1 MSKFY
6 LWLSIFIIFT
16 AIASSLPE
24 KGISPVAPIRP
35 QQPVTMPE
43 KALPPLKGL
52 HPEGSGQ
59 LKQKSRHDLVVPIT
73 AEAKIHGKTYMGT
86 AFSLSEQGV
95 WGTARHVTAGC
106 TDLYVLINPRKGY
119 QVTEIYQHPTADVSI
134 LKTSKGAKPFQIEEH
149 HLSYNA
155 EGFHFGYPRGE
166 PGNVYSRLI
175 GRRIIKT
182 QGARNSRES
191 VLVWAE
197 KIRQPDNDLSLGG
210 ISGGP
215 VLNAQGH
222 LVGVHIAGSIRRGRS
237 YSSLPETVVSLL
249 QHTGYSAPH
258 GVTEDTALYQVSH
271 LRKTGNL
278 LRKRL
283 SVAQVICKVK

>member
-24 KGISPVAPIRP
+24 EGTRSVPPIRY
-35 QQPVTMPE
+35 QPKAPE
-43 KALPPLKGL
+43 KALPPLQGL
-52 HPEGSGQ
+52 RPEGQGV
-59 LKQKSRHDLVVPIT
+59 LKQKSRHDRMVPIDI
-73 AEAKIHGKTYMGT
+73 EAKPKGSISTGT

-106 TDLYVLINPRKGY
+106 TDLMVLISPRKGY
-119 QVTEIYQHPTADVSI
+119 RVIETYQHPTADVSI
-134 LKTSKGAKPFQIEEH
+134 LKTAVGAPPFQVEDQA
-149 HLSYNA
+149 LSYNS

-182 QGARNSRES
+182 RGVRNTKES

-197 KIRQPDNDLSLGG
+197 KVRQPDHNLSLGG

-222 LVGVHIAGSIRRGRS
+222 LVGVHIAGSVRRGRS
-237 YSSLPETVVSLL
+237 YSSLPETVTSLL
-249 QHTGYSAPH
+249 AQTPYRADLSGAGEVASYDVA
-258 GVTEDTALYQVSH
+258 H
-271 LRKTGNL
+271 LREDGNR

-283 SVAQVICKVK
+283 SVAKVVCRVK